1 MLVNIIMIVVGI
13 VFSCIFVGLL
23 RGMLVF
29 FCHDTN
35 NLLDKN
41 LGHAAR
47 LAHIGTQRKRCL
59 HTKTPPMSC

>member
-1 MLVNIIMIVVGI
+1 
-13 VFSCIFVGLL
+13 
-23 RGMLVF
+23 MLVF